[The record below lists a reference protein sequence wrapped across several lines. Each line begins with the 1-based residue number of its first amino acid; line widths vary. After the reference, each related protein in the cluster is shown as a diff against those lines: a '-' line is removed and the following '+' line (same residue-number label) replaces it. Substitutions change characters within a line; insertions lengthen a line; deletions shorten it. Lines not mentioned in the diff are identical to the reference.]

1 MMALMTQIEISEKR
15 RSEIK
20 QAVIKALENGNI
32 FYLPL
37 KIKAIVRSFSNIR
50 LITFSKHMK
59 KLNLSYERV
68 VKLVESKDA
77 CTDYYADNNLYYIY
91 YNDIDKNITKS
102 GRYRWNIAHEL
113 GHILLQHHIDY
124 EKTRVFRSNL
134 SDETYDMLEAEADYF
149 AQLILVPHAA
159 LIGFKIESYQNIRFM
174 CEISRPASK
183 KRFYEYS
190 KWKKHI
196 DPNDAYDNQIFH
208 LFYPFIFKK
217 ECRFCGASL
226 IQRYGKY
233 CPICGNQPLI
243 WGEGK
248 MQYKIRYTLNEK
260 SRLHQ
265 CSVCENENIPEDAI
279 YCQICGTPVQNKCT
293 SCGKLANSD
302 ARYCIYCG
310 STTTFNSKVLPDWK
324 EELEKEIHA
333 ENGFINI
340 PDAYD
345 DEALPFN

>member
-1 MMALMTQIEISEKR
+1 MKFLKKR

-50 LITFSKHMK
+50 LIPFSKHMK
-59 KLNLSYERV
+59 KQGYV
-68 VKLVESKDA
+68 
-77 CTDYYADNNLYYIY
+77 
-91 YNDIDKNITKS
+91 
-102 GRYRWNIAHEL
+102 
-113 GHILLQHHIDY
+113 
-124 EKTRVFRSNL
+124 RSNL
-134 SDETYDMLEAEADYF
+134 SDETYDMLEADYF

-159 LIGFKIESYQNIRFM
+159 LIGFKIESYQNIHFM
-174 CEISRPASK
+174 CEISGPASK

-208 LFYPFIFKK
+208 LFYPFILKK

-226 IQRYGKY
+226 IQQYSKY

-248 MQYKIRYTLNEK
+248 MHYKIRYNLNEK

-333 ENGFINI
+333 ENGFMNI

-345 DEALPFN
+345 NEALPFN